1 MRGLDREGHQLGRL
15 VAGVAEHHALIAR
28 ALLLVQSFAFGDAL
42 GDVGRLSLDG
52 RDDRAGVAVEAS
64 GGVGIANVAHDIAH
78 DFVVADSF
86 FAGDLAGDDDHAG
99 LRQGLAG
106 NAAVG
111 IAVEMRVEY
120 RIGDLVAHLVRMP
133 FGDRLRS
140 EKKVFRCHLAYLQ
153 AFRKKAESNFYSEE
167 AAGNQVSLI
176 FEELV
181 VDQLFDGGENGFR
194 LAAPGLDLNFAP
206 LRRGEREHAHD
217 APSVDRLTVLG
228 DRHLGVEFADRL
240 DKQRRGARVQA
251 ELVLDLE
258 VFAPAL
264 DFCCAGPACYTGKR
278 RASDGTRLS
287 TPSTTTTGRPP
298 PPVQPRATVKLLL

>member
-15 VAGVAEHHALIAR
+15 VAGVAEHPALIAR

-42 GDVGRLSLDG
+42 RDVGRLSLDG

-64 GGVGIANVAHDIAH
+64 GGVSIADVAHDIAH

-99 LRQGLAG
+99 LRQRLAG

-120 RIGDLVAHLVRMP
+120 RIGDLVAHLIGMP

-153 AFRKKAESNFYSEE
+153 AFRKKP
-167 AAGNQVSLI
+167 NQTSI
-176 FEELV
+176 
-181 VDQLFDGGENGFR
+181 
-194 LAAPGLDLNFAP
+194 AKK
-206 LRRGEREHAHD
+206 RRGIKFHSFSKNLSSISFSTAAR
-217 APSVDRLTVLG
+217 TVS
-228 DRHLGVEFADRL
+228 
-240 DKQRRGARVQA
+240 
-251 ELVLDLE
+251 
-258 VFAPAL
+258 
-264 DFCCAGPACYTGKR
+264 
-278 RASDGTRLS
+278 ASRPLAS
-287 TPSTTTTGRPP
+287 T
-298 PPVQPRATVKLLL
+298 